1 MAQAGNEARSGFH
14 DEAQG
19 ELQGRSSAGLQVKD
33 LVMVG
38 IFGVILFI
46 VTIVSMTLAGIVP
59 ATYPFQSA
67 IAALLGAPLYFLL
80 VSKANKPFVSLLAFG
95 IVGVIWMIWGGY
107 TYGAGMIVGAAV
119 SELVLMRGG
128 YKSVRR
134 LTVAYLCIML
144 GNFIGDLGVIYIN
157 TQLYIDM
164 SLSGSASGA
173 SQDYVLAVVDSAKG
187 PVGVAAFAACF
198 VMSVLGALLARRIM
212 RKHFQ
217 KAGII

>member
-1 MAQAGNEARSGFH
+1 MVQAGNEARSGFH

-19 ELQGRSSAGLQVKD
+19 DPQDRPSTRLQIKD

-80 VSKANKPFVSLLAFG
+80 VSKANKPFVSLLTFG

-119 SELVLMRGG
+119 SELVLMKGG
-128 YKSVRR
+128 YKSMRR
-134 LTVAYLCIML
+134 LAVAYLCIML

-187 PVGVAAFAACF
+187 PVGVVAFVACF
-198 VMSVLGALLARRIM
+198 VTSVLGALLARRIM